1 MSAMDRRRF
10 IVSSTTAASLIGFV
24 PGAMANIRREFDP
37 PRLEKR
43 SLGKTGEKLSLIG
56 FGGVVVWGAT
66 PQQADEWVGHAIDMG
81 VNYFDVAPS
90 YGNAET
96 MLGPAL
102 KPYRKNV
109 FLACKTL
116 GRTKEESRKELE
128 NSLKTLQTDHF
139 DLYQFHA
146 VNTKKDVDTIFSK
159 GGAME
164 TFREARK
171 EGKIRFI
178 GFSSH
183 SVEAALEMMN
193 RYDFDTILFPVN
205 FAMWYAGNF
214 GPQVLQRA
222 QEKGMGILALKAM
235 ARRPYP
241 EGTKKKVPKCWY
253 EPLDTPE
260 KASMGLRF
268 TLSHAVTAA
277 VPPGNPD
284 LFALAMDLAAKFKP
298 MSPEEIEKVKKEGLA
313 TTPIF
318 RYPSRDYA

>member
-1 MSAMDRRRF
+1 MDRRRF

-24 PGAMANIRREFDP
+24 PGAVANVTRELNP
-37 PRLEKR
+37 SLLEKR
-43 SLGKTGEKLSLIG
+43 SLGRIGEKLSLIG
-56 FGGVVVWGAT
+56 FGGIVVMNAT
-66 PQQADEWVGHAIDMG
+66 KEQSAARVAHAIDYG

-102 KPYRKNV
+102 EPYRKKV

-116 GRTKEESRKELE
+116 ERTKEGARQELE
-128 NSLKTLQTDHF
+128 NSLKLLRTDHF

-164 TFREARK
+164 TFQEARR

-178 GFSSH
+178 GFSAH
-183 SVEAALEMMN
+183 TVEAAMEMMN

-222 QEKGMGILALKAM
+222 QEKEMGILALKSM

-241 EGTKKKVPKCWY
+241 EGTKKKIPKAWY

-260 KASMGLRF
+260 EASMGLRF

-318 RYPSRDYA
+318 RYPSEEYA

>member
-1 MSAMDRRRF
+1 MDRRRF
-10 IVSSTTAASLIGFV
+10 ITSASAAASLMGFV
-24 PGAMANIRREFDP
+24 PGAMANISREIDP
-37 PRLEKR
+37 PHLEKR
-43 SLGKTGEKLSLIG
+43 SLGRTGEKLSLIG

-66 PQQADEWVGHAIDMG
+66 PQQADEWVGRAVDTG

-102 KPYRKNV
+102 KPYLKKV

-116 GRTKEESRKELE
+116 GRTREESRKELE

-146 VNTKKDVDTIFSK
+146 VNTKKDVDTLFLK

-164 TFREARK
+164 TFLEARK

-183 SVEAALEMMN
+183 TVEASLAIME
-193 RYDFDTILFPVN
+193 RFDFDTILFPVN
-205 FAMWYAGNF
+205 FVMWYAGHF

-222 QEKGMGILALKAM
+222 QEKEMGILALKAM
-235 ARRPYP
+235 ARGPYP
-241 EGTKKKVPKCWY
+241 EGTKKKIPKCWY

-260 KASMGLRF
+260 EASMGLRF

-277 VPPGNPD
+277 IPPGNPD
-284 LFALAMDLAAKFKP
+284 LFAMALSLAAKFRP
-298 MSPEEIEKVKKEGLA
+298 MTPAEIEKVKKEGLA

-318 RYPSRDYA
+318 RYPSEDYA